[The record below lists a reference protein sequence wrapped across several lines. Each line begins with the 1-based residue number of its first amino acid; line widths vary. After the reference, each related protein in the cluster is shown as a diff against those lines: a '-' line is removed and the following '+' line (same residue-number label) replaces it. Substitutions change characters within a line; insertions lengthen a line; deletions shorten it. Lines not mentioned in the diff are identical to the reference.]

1 MRFAAMV
8 SLKQPEELLKGLMEL
23 KVLMLSTF
31 NEKDVS
37 AKAFEDYLNQVDD
50 DYLRLVAEQKNEIDD
65 ILVFTRKSIKELQQK
80 CQSAV
85 DQTEATLNAERERF
99 IKQKEGELDALRQ
112 EIQ

>member
-1 MRFAAMV
+1 MV

-50 DYLRLVAEQKNEIDD
+50 DYLRLVAE
-65 ILVFTRKSIKELQQK
+65 
-80 CQSAV
+80 
-85 DQTEATLNAERERF
+85 
-99 IKQKEGELDALRQ
+99 
-112 EIQ
+112 